1 MSPDENIAIYRRV
14 IEAVSAGTPEEL
26 DNLCAPDM
34 VDHNPVPGQEPGLA
48 GFKQWMSMARSAFP
62 DLHGTIEDV
71 LAAGDR
77 VAGRVTWRGTHDGP
91 FAGIPATGVPVA
103 FEAFHIV
110 RFDRG
115 KVAEW
120 WGVGDIMSVMQQLG
134 VKLSAP
140 ES

>member
-1 MSPDENIAIYRRV
+1 MSPDDNIAIYRRV

-26 DNLCAPDM
+26 DNLCARDM

-48 GFKQWMSMARSAFP
+48 GFKQWMSIARNAFP

-77 VAGRVTWRGTHDGP
+77 GAGRVTWRGTHDGP
-91 FAGIPATGVPVA
+91 FAGIPATGTPVA

-110 RFDRG
+110 RFDG
-115 KVAEW
+115 SKVTEW